1 MTAKE
6 VIEIVKESNLWA
18 TLAPK
23 EKQEAV
29 AYAMKITQLTTK
41 EEDVKNAVGE
51 VYLELQA

>member
-29 AYAMKITQLTTK
+29 EHALKITQLSTK
-41 EEDVKNAVGE
+41 EENVKNAVGE
-51 VYLELQA
+51 VYLEL